1 MTRERQILFWVVLI
15 AAFVTL
21 LSLLSGV
28 LMPFV
33 AGMAVAY
40 FLDPLADK
48 LEKAGAS
55 RALAAALIIFA
66 FFATA
71 VGVAVLLFPLL
82 QGQVAVLLSHIPDL
96 VQSLR
101 DLAEPFIRQVWADL
115 PADAVQKIQDAA
127 GSFAGDAVQWMGGML
142 AGLWSGGLAFFNLL
156 SLILIT
162 PLVAFYL
169 LRDWNRIVARL
180 DGLLP
185 RDFAPVIREQAREID
200 KTIAGFVRGQAS
212 LCLVLAAYYGLGLT
226 LVGLQS
232 GLLVG
237 IGAGVISFI
246 PYIGASVGLVVG
258 VGIALAQFS
267 DWTPIV
273 LVAAVFL
280 AGQTAESYLLTPK
293 LVGERVGLSP
303 IWIIFALLA
312 GGALFGLTGVLLAV
326 PISAVIGVLVR
337 FSLKRYRESRLFLGD
352 GDGGA

>member
-1 MTRERQILFWVVLI
+1 MTRERQFLVWAVVI
-15 AAFVTL
+15 AAFAAA

-48 LEKAGAS
+48 FEKAGMPRS
-55 RALAAALIIFA
+55 LAAALIIGA
-66 FFATA
+66 FFAA
-71 VGVAVLLFPLL
+71 VAAAAVLLFPLL
-82 QGQVAVLLSHIPDL
+82 QGQIAGLLSHIPGL

-101 DLAEPFIRQVWADL
+101 DLAEPLIRQLWASL
-115 PADAVQKIQDAA
+115 PADAAAKIQGAA
-127 GSFAGDAVQWMGGML
+127 GSFAGKAVQLMGAMVADVWG
-142 AGLWSGGLAFFNLL
+142 GGLAFINLL

-169 LRDWNRIVARL
+169 LRDWDRTVARL

-212 LCLVLAAYYGLGLT
+212 VCLVLAVFYGVGLT

-258 VGIALAQFS
+258 VGIALAQFP
-267 DWTPIV
+267 DWTPVI

-280 AGQTAESYLLTPK
+280 VGQTAESYLLTPK

-312 GGALFGLTGVLLAV
+312 GGALFGFTGVLLAV
-326 PISAVIGVLVR
+326 PVSAVIGVLVR
-337 FSLKRYRESRLFLGD
+337 FSLKRYLESRLFLGA